1 MSATQNAKIINASRE
16 VIYNAFTDPRGLE
29 KWFAPGDMT
38 GKIHSFDL
46 RPGGGYEMSLFYPK
60 SKKEA
65 RGKTN
70 AQEDRYYARFVEL
83 KPFEKIVQAIN
94 FDSSDEQFAG
104 EMIMEVILEPKGA
117 GTNVIIRFTNIPS
130 GIKPEDNEA
139 GTKLTLDKLARYIE

>member
-1 MSATQNAKIINASRE
+1 MSATQNAKIINASQE
-16 VIYNAFTDPRGLE
+16 IIYNAFTNPQALE
-29 KWFAPGDMT
+29 KWFAPGEMT
-38 GKIHSFDL
+38 GKIHAFDL
-46 RPGGGYEMSLFYPK
+46 RPGGGYQMSLFYPQSEK
-60 SKKEA
+60 AA

-70 AQEDRYYARFVEL
+70 AREDRYFARFVEL

-117 GTNVIIRFTNIPS
+117 GTNVIIRFANIPS

-139 GTKLTLDKLARYIE
+139 GTKLTLEKLARYIE